1 MIHYGQGFLICW
13 NLAAW
18 RSYFSILQGML
29 SVLIIFF
36 RFCWLFLQ
44 TFDVFELL
52 GQIWR
57 FFSNVG
63 ILGYGWGFLVHL
75 KLVDWKNHFSK
86 LQGLLESLNN
96 SFRFWLFLQNF
107 DVFKLLEQIWGF
119 LSNFHISH
127 YGQDL
132 LVHLNLVGWK
142 THFSL
147 LQGLLYCFN
156 NFF

>member
-1 MIHYGQGFLICW
+1 MLESGCLEELFL
-13 NLAAW
+13 NTAGYA
-18 RSYFSILQGML
+18 L
-29 SVLIIFF
+29 SFNNFF